1 MTDRYRHIFFDWDNT
16 LWDFS
21 ANSEKALSVLFSV
34 YRFDRY
40 FPDFKTFHDLYKEH
54 NAQLWDD
61 YAAGR
66 IKREYLET
74 ERFEYP
80 LRVVGCTDAEA
91 VEALKVRYLELL
103 GEQTAL
109 KPWAKETLEYLKG
122 KGKKLYVISNGFSAV
137 QHLKIASSGLKDYF
151 DRIYLSEDVKE
162 HKPDKAF
169 FDYMLK
175 SSNAR
180 KRESLVVGD
189 NLTADI
195 TGAVK
200 AGIDCV
206 YYAPDYNGEPLTPMP
221 NYIIKNL
228 LELKE
233 LKVKS

>member
-1 MTDRYRHIFFDWDNT
+1 MTNKYRHIFFDWDNT

-34 YRFDRY
+34 YRFGRY
-40 FPDFKTFHDLYKEH
+40 FKDFETFHNIYKER
-54 NAQLWDD
+54 NAQLWED

-66 IKREYLET
+66 IKREFLET
-74 ERFEYP
+74 ERFEHP
-80 LRVVGCTDAEA
+80 FRVVGCTD
-91 VEALKVRYLELL
+91 VEVIDALKVRYLELL

-109 KPWAKETLEYLKG
+109 KPGAREILEYLKG
-122 KGKKLYVISNGFSAV
+122 RGVKLYIISNGFSAV

-162 HKPDKAF
+162 HKPNKAF

-189 NLTADI
+189 NFTADI
-195 TGAVK
+195 TGSIN

-206 YYAPDYNGEPLTPMP
+206 YYAPDYNGEPLNPRP
-221 NYIIKNL
+221 NYIIKDL
-228 LELKE
+228 IELKG
-233 LKVKS
+233 LI